1 MPMRGPRFV
10 ALGALMHAL
19 AAGCT
24 PSGLPSL
31 LGPVSSGPSRTGPSE
46 DSNTFTSST
55 PYETSALVPG
65 NPTQVYT
72 LVARGALGCWF
83 GAGGPLKASHVFRA
97 EAEPPAKGG
106 SAEILIHERD
116 KSFRDQR
123 GVQAYKIGFSSE
135 ITGVRIGMTALKFE
149 AKRAQAMAKD
159 VEAWARGGSSCQLR
173 TLMPPPTPAKGKA
186 VKAPAAS
193 KKR

>member
-1 MPMRGPRFV
+1 
-10 ALGALMHAL
+10 MHAL

-31 LGPVSSGPSRTGPSE
+31 LGPMPPESGKTGPSE
-46 DSNTFTSST
+46 ASNTFTSSS
-55 PYETSALVPG
+55 PYETSAIVPG

-72 LVARGALGCWF
+72 QVARGALGCWF

-106 SAEILIHERD
+106 SAEIVIHERD
-116 KSFRDQR
+116 TSFRDQR
-123 GVQAYKIGFSSE
+123 GVKAYRIAFATE
-135 ITGVRIGMTALKFE
+135 VMGVRIGMTALKFE

-159 VEAWARGGSSCQLR
+159 VEAWAKGGSSCQLR
-173 TLMPPPTPAKGKA
+173 ALMPPPAPPAKGKM